1 MKNEKITPP
10 EGYQDRISQNE
21 FAGFLRE
28 FIMNTSDEEAVQIWK
43 MIAQADPTIALK
55 VVLANLKNWKIRRIN
70 FVAAN

>member
-28 FIMNTSDEEAVQIWK
+28 FIMNTSDEEAIQLWK
-43 MIAQADPTIALK
+43 IIAQADPTIALK
-55 VVLANLKNWKIRRIN
+55 VVLGKFEKLENKTD
-70 FVAAN
+70 